1 MRQADE
7 MGIRSGRLRAL
18 SRRLDHSHSHACA
31 SYPSCFGVYPRGS
44 RSRVFCF
51 LLASARRSVFF
62 RRFARFLALVL
73 PWLCPISFK
82 AHPLA
87 PFRHVVVS
95 TKTASNS
102 KSRDVTSGETEAGV
116 CAVAAF
122 DAVSAPAHLGV
133 WSLAHPALAP
143 TTWLLRRLP
152 ARVPRR

>member
-1 MRQADE
+1 
-7 MGIRSGRLRAL
+7 MGMRSGGLRAL
-18 SRRLDHSHSHACA
+18 SRRLDHSHSRACA
-31 SYPSCFGVYPRGS
+31 SYPSCFAVYPRGS

-82 AHPLA
+82 AYPLA

-116 CAVAAF
+116 CVCLKRTAF
-122 DAVSAPAHLGV
+122 DAMSAPAHPEL
-133 WSLAHPALAP
+133 SHPALAP
-143 TTWLLRRLP
+143 ATWLLRRLP
-152 ARVPRR
+152 ARVPRRACS

>member
-1 MRQADE
+1 
-7 MGIRSGRLRAL
+7 MGIRSGGLRAL
-18 SRRLDHSHSHACA
+18 SRRLDHSRSHACA
-31 SYPSCFGVYPRGS
+31 SYPSCFAVYPRGS

-102 KSRDVTSGETEAGV
+102 KSRDVTSDETEAGV
-116 CAVAAF
+116 CVCLKQTAF
-122 DAVSAPAHLGV
+122 DAMSA
-133 WSLAHPALAP
+133 SAHPEL
-143 TTWLLRRLP
+143 
-152 ARVPRR
+152 